1 MSTIKRNV
9 GEPMRLRLNLG
20 DNASGKFIR
29 AFLSSDGTPLP
40 IPTADLVELET
51 GLYGN
56 NTYLMLAGYPV
67 IDVKYIVFL
76 DAGFTIEDPT
86 YFSATDQYEVDD
98 FDSSNFLP
106 PFPQQVFA
114 QVENGRVDVEVK
126 PPSSIEARMGVQ
138 SDIDVVVEDEPSD
151 IQIQIKQETAIEGV
165 VND

>member
-1 MSTIKRNV
+1 MGTIKRNV

-29 AFLSSDGTPLP
+29 AYLSSDGTPLAA
-40 IPTADLVELET
+40 PTADLVELET

-56 NTYLMLAGYPV
+56 NVYVMPAGFPV
-67 IDVKYIVFL
+67 IDVKFIVYL
-76 DAGFTIEDPT
+76 DAGFAVEDPT

-98 FDSSNFLP
+98 FDASNFLP

-114 QVENGRVDVEVK
+114 QIENGRIDVEVK

-138 SDIDVVVEDEPSD
+138 SDIDVVVEDEPNE
-151 IQIQIKQETAIEGV
+151 IQIEIKQENLIEGV
-165 VND
+165 IND